1 MSDPRDIPR
10 ITINWDYARPRS
22 WQGWVAAVALVAFG
36 IAAFALVA
44 VVASTL
50 FVIALVVG
58 AGAAASYFIGNLFRR
73 RPVRRDIGPYRGD

>member
-1 MSDPRDIPR
+1 MTDPRDMPR
-10 ITINWDYARPRS
+10 ITINWDHARPRT

-36 IAAFALVA
+36 IAAFALIA

-73 RPVRRDIGPYRGD
+73 RSGGRDIGPYRGD